1 MFFYFD
7 KSYIML
13 DNPNVNAINKKI
25 NRKAKMQKQKRQT
38 LNAEKRKVILDV
50 FQDHFEKNS
59 KYHAE
64 HQEAIQTYNTLRQ
77 EAKVKIEKLVRQHQ
91 PQEDVDTVRSMIN
104 KYGERNG
111 GYLHEDSCFYVK
123 SDTPKIEKDYHGD
136 DREVEQSVYI
146 KFGDVDA
153 DFLTSYY
160 RDELLEKGI
169 DADYKMRLG
178 DYSKRN
184 PVYYN
189 TESSIRNYFG
199 FGSRND
205 KSGNTMYHQDS
216 WDNDFKL
223 WVIGTSYCH
232 NRHFTTSHEEY
243 EWFNNFEI
251 AKQNIEKSHERLF
264 DHVNKKMEKLKL
276 GLKSYR
282 YFDQAKELA
291 DKLGVVLN
299 ESLLNESSS
308 MALSIYSPTNL
319 AELLTDEVEQT
330 RDEKIAIAK
339 KLLAEQQNSLN

>member
-7 KSYIML
+7 ISHIMI
-13 DNPNVNAINKKI
+13 DIPKVNGINNKI

-136 DREVEQSVYI
+136 DREIEQSVYI

-160 RDELLEKGI
+160 RDELLSKGI
-169 DADYKMRLG
+169 DADYKMRLA

-184 PVYYN
+184 PTYYN

-205 KSGNTMYHQDS
+205 KSGSTMYHQDS

-264 DHVNKKMEKLKL
+264 DHVNKKMQKLKL

-308 MALSIYSPTNL
+308 MALSIYSPSNL
-319 AELLTDEVEQT
+319 ADLLTDEVEQT